1 MKYIYEYM
9 HNGLLKTHAVEAD
22 DAKDADRILLRE
34 IDVGEVTPDVWQNY
48 ISMSSVDLKE

>member
-1 MKYIYEYM
+1 M